1 MQEEDG
7 VLPQEFKRLDRENSE
22 LARDKRLM
30 LREISLLNAQLNSTR
45 RSLSELEEFR
55 REAATAVGLA
65 GHAGG
70 AAQVHNDIPLNSEA
84 GILSKIA
91 AQSTRNLYLRVA
103 LELEANKAPVLS
115 ELSDVRSLRPMQ
127 EVSRNRGAFRIILL
141 EAGILDADWY
151 ILANPDVQNACADPY
166 EHFAYYGDDEFR
178 APRAGVNP
186 LEYVRRNPDVAE
198 SAQGPTFHY
207 FMYGIHEGRSGYFC

>member
-1 MQEEDG
+1 MHEKDTVLSQE
-7 VLPQEFKRLDRENSE
+7 LRRLARENSE

-30 LREISLLNAQLNSTR
+30 LREMSLLNAQLNSTR

-65 GHAGG
+65 GHDGG
-70 AAQVHNDIPLNSEA
+70 AAQVHNEIPLNLEA

-91 AQSTRNLYLRVA
+91 AQSARNLYLRVT
-103 LELEANKAPVLS
+103 LELGANKEPVLS
-115 ELSDVRSLRPMQ
+115 ELSDVRSFRSRQ
-127 EVSRNRGAFRIILL
+127 EACLNRDAFRVLL
-141 EAGILDADWY
+141 IETGILDVEWY
-151 ILANPDVQNACADPY
+151 VFANPDVQNACADPF
-166 EHFAYYGDDEFR
+166 EHFAYYGDDELR

-186 LEYVRRNPDVAE
+186 VEYVRCNPDVAE
-198 SAQGPTFHY
+198 SELGPTFHY